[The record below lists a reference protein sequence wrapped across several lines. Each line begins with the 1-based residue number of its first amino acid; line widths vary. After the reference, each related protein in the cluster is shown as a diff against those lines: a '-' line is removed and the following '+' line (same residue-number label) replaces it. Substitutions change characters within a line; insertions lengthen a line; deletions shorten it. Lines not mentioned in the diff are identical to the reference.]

1 MLLEKLLA
9 EADRYARMTMK
20 KHGKLAPVMMAATPE
35 GLILFTPD
43 GLTDT
48 GMKDDF
54 ANKVRLITAS
64 HGVTAVVLIVESWLT
79 RARPDRPLDQT
90 PPSESL
96 DREEMVVLIGQA
108 QGGEHHT
115 HFLPIH
121 RLGNGKFWNL
131 GDAEEM
137 PADSFSGR
145 FAGLLPP
152 KPSDEKTRQMG
163 RMLLDAMGVKITRVP
178 VAGRR

>member
-1 MLLEKLLA
+1 MTFPDLLA

-64 HGVTAVVLIVESWLT
+64 HEATSVVLMVESWLT
-79 RARPDRPLDQT
+79 RAKPDQPLDQT
-90 PPSESL
+90 QRTRAPLAQSL
-96 DREEMVVLIGQA
+96 GGRADRSFIASRTVRRVSVIQ
-108 QGGEHHT
+108 
-115 HFLPIH
+115 
-121 RLGNGKFWNL
+121 LGN
-131 GDAEEM
+131 
-137 PADSFSGR
+137 
-145 FAGLLPP
+145 
-152 KPSDEKTRQMG
+152 
-163 RMLLDAMGVKITRVP
+163 
-178 VAGRR
+178 

>member
-1 MLLEKLLA
+1 MTFPDLLA

-20 KHGKLAPVMMAATPE
+20 RHGKLAPVMMAATPA

-54 ANKVRLITAS
+54 ASKVKLITAS
-64 HGVTAVVLIVESWLT
+64 HQATAVVLIVESWLT
-79 RARPDRPLDQT
+79 RARPDQPLDQT

-96 DREEMVVLIGQA
+96 DREEVVVLIGQA
-108 QGGEHHT
+108 QSGEHHT

-131 GDAEEM
+131 GDAEDM
-137 PADSFSGR
+137 PADSFKGR
-145 FAGLLPP
+145 FSGLLPP
-152 KPSDEKTRQMG
+152 KPVDEKTRQMG
-163 RMLLDAMGVKITRVP
+163 KVLLEAMGVKVTP
-178 VAGRR
+178 LKGR